1 MLIFCYN
8 LIMPINMISFK
19 KIVQFNKND
28 EDKNNVELPIF
39 NI

>member
-1 MLIFCYN
+1 
-8 LIMPINMISFK
+8 MPINMIFFK